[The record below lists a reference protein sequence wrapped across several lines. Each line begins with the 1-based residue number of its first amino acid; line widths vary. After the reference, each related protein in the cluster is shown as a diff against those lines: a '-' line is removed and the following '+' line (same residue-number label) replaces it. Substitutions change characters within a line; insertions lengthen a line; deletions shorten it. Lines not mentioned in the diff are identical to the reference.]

1 MTESI
6 DFYFILGLRVEIQQ
20 TLKDYLTII
29 LKVGHKLE
37 IDCKIFAKYL
47 RTYYDHYIHYL

>member
-20 TLKDYLTII
+20 TLKDYLTIF
-29 LKVGHKLE
+29 LKIGHKLK

-47 RTYYDHYIHYL
+47 